1 MLKFNSSS
9 ISRKAQM
16 YGRSPGRDCMRN
28 NAGYDARDIFTLKK
42 TFLLAWRLH
51 GGGKQGPD
59 EL

>member
-1 MLKFNSSS
+1 
-9 ISRKAQM
+9 
-16 YGRSPGRDCMRN
+16 MRN